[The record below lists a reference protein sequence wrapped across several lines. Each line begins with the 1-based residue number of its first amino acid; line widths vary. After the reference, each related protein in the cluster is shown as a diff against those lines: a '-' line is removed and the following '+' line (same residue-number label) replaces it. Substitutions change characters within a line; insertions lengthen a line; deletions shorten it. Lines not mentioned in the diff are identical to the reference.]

1 MFTSVSR
8 SSMSSRYSNKRDHVL
23 RTPLERTLE
32 VGINSGADIAS
43 IVEEILLTLGEQ
55 NVIDYGDRNVTSLL
69 TPAGR
74 VLSLLIQKP
83 NLTVREM
90 SVLLGTTESSI
101 IKAIAKLLDDGL
113 IARTKVNGRNE
124 YRIVGLSLENHSDI
138 RGLFLVIG
146 HLLKERQQG
155 ASDSTTAE

>member
-1 MFTSVSR
+1 
-8 SSMSSRYSNKRDHVL
+8 MSSRYSNKRDHVL

-32 VGINSGADIAS
+32 VGINSGAEIAS

-113 IARTKVNGRNE
+113 IARTKVNGRND
-124 YRIVGLSLENHSDI
+124 END
-138 RGLFLVIG
+138 
-146 HLLKERQQG
+146 
-155 ASDSTTAE
+155 